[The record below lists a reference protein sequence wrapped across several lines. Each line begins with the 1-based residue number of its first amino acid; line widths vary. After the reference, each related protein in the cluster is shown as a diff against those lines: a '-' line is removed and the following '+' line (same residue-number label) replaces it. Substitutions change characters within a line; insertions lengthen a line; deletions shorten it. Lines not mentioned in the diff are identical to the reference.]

1 MRYSATKHHSDIRH
15 CILLKL
21 QCIEEGFWLLHNIAQ
36 IVLIRQNYCEDDDIV
51 FLPFITTR
59 WILNLKVC
67 LFIFD
72 ETKLHFPWL
81 SKFYLCCVVVKLRF
95 TFPASTSRRY
105 SIFNWNTD
113 HNHSEAL
120 LSTGVPHYRLCYS
133 PIFQLQNY
141 SCSAV
146 LWNHSH
152 LGNCQNVI
160 KIFVVNSLSLQ
171 VQPH

>member
-1 MRYSATKHHSDIRH
+1 MRYSATKHHSDICH

-21 QCIEEGFWLLHNIAQ
+21 QFQCIEEGFWLFRNFAQ
-36 IVLIRQNYCEDDDIV
+36 IVLIRQNSKKMM
-51 FLPFITTR
+51 
-59 WILNLKVC
+59 ILSIYLLSLQDGFSIWKFASSSLMRPN
-67 LFIFD
+67 FIFLGSWISIYVGV
-72 ETKLHFPWL
+72 E
-81 SKFYLCCVVVKLRF
+81 LRF
-95 TFPASTSRRY
+95 SFTASRRY